1 MSKRLA
7 ILFNSS
13 SSFIN
18 VLLVWGQYYAAECQG
33 HTVHCTIVPPDGP
46 DVYVDVYS
54 DMCVCVCRVFFFAFE
69 GVLPAVCTS

>member
-7 ILFNSS
+7 ILSNRS

-33 HTVHCTIVPPDGP
+33 HAVHCTIVPPDGP
-46 DVYVDVYS
+46 DVYVDV
-54 DMCVCVCRVFFFAFE
+54 CVCVCVCGFFFFAFE